1 MITEGERN
9 AALTSLAGSMR
20 RRGAT
25 QASIEAALL
34 EENAQRC
41 RPPLHQAEV
50 RQIARSIGRYEPQA
64 VETRA
69 AIRRHVQIE
78 SIRAVDVTPEPV
90 RWLWTGRIPRGKLTL
105 VEGPPGLGKTLLL
118 LGVAARCSAAMPM
131 PLQGDTAEGC
141 GINVLIVSYED
152 GLADTLRPRIEAA
165 GADLTRVHFIERVV
179 EHSDRGA
186 VETLLALPEHIAE
199 LEQRIRA
206 LDARLVVIDPLMAA
220 ISAKVDAHKDQDVRR
235 VLAELRN
242 LAERTGAAVVAVRHL
257 RKAIDGRAINA
268 VTVSKSPGGLRGTGD
283 PGGTGACPC
292 RR

>member
-1 MITEGERN
+1 
-9 AALTSLAGSMR
+9 
-20 RRGAT
+20 
-25 QASIEAALL
+25 
-34 EENAQRC
+34 
-41 RPPLHQAEV
+41 
-50 RQIARSIGRYEPQA
+50 
-64 VETRA
+64 
-69 AIRRHVQIE
+69 
-78 SIRAVDVTPEPV
+78 
-90 RWLWTGRIPRGKLTL
+90 
-105 VEGPPGLGKTLLL
+105 
-118 LGVAARCSAAMPM
+118 M